1 MVLNDWLIQML
12 QTQYPRE
19 MAHTAGLES
28 CEASMCTADWTRP
41 EVTSDTNP
49 PPAFLHAL
57 CSASEDEEEVA
68 REMIACRYGFML
80 EIIPTAGIKGVLQ
93 RYFLL

>member
-19 MAHTAGLES
+19 MAHTAGFES
-28 CEASMCTADWTRP
+28 YEASMCTADWTRP
-41 EVTSDTNP
+41 EVTSDVNP

-57 CSASEDEEEVA
+57 CSASEDEEQEGSSKRDDSMQIWFYV
-68 REMIACRYGFML
+68 RNNPYCWN
-80 EIIPTAGIKGVLQ
+80 
-93 RYFLL
+93 